1 VAHTNEQNPETPGK
15 LISSIMNGNLAN
27 NWQNIKKTVKNKISE
42 KLESTT
48 FNGDTTLQKNGELCQ
63 KSYVFIEEPLVKE
76 EILKLQNKSKLQ
88 DFEAL
93 ATKLEMN

>member
-1 VAHTNEQNPETPGK
+1 MAASSEQNSETPGK
-15 LISSIMNGNLAN
+15 LISSLMNGNLAN
-27 NWQNIKKTVKNKISE
+27 NWQNIKNTVKNKISE
-42 KLESTT
+42 KLESSVSI
-48 FNGDTTLQKNGELCQ
+48 GDTTLQKNGESNQ

-76 EILKLQNKSKLQ
+76 EILALQNKSKLQ

>member
-1 VAHTNEQNPETPGK
+1 MAVSCEQNSETPGK
-15 LISSIMNGNLAN
+15 IISSLMNGNLAN
-27 NWQNIKKTVKNKISE
+27 NWQNIKNTVKSKLSE

-48 FNGDTTLQKNGELCQ
+48 SNGDIILEKNGELNK
-63 KSYVFIEEPLVKE
+63 KSYIFIEEPLVKE

-88 DFEAL
+88 DFDAL